1 MNYEEWMKSVPPA
14 ITNDRLWTLLA
25 YRLALFLSDIAWRD
39 VSKLARDP
47 RTRSLSDQLYRAVG
61 SISANIAE
69 GYSYSTGGNRAR
81 HFEYALGSARESR
94 EWYYRG
100 SYVLGMQVT
109 EHRLNL
115 LTRIIQL
122 LIGYIPEQRK
132 TSLREE
138 NVHYEVEQ
146 SAPISSA
153 AIGFD
158 AALTDLISQVPMPV
172 EEDSPV
178 HPTSHSPLPTPDSP
192 LPNSSVTP

>member
-1 MNYEEWMKSVPPA
+1 MKSVPPA

-39 VSKLARDP
+39 VSKLALDP

-61 SISANIAE
+61 SIGANIAE
-69 GYSYSTGGNRAR
+69 GYSYSTGGNRTR

-94 EWYYRG
+94 EWYYRS
-100 SYVLGMQVT
+100 SYVLGMRVT

-138 NVHYEVEQ
+138 SVHYEVER
-146 SAPISSA
+146 SAPISSP
-153 AIGFD
+153 AIAFD

-172 EEDSPV
+172 EEDSPIR
-178 HPTSHSPLPTPDSP
+178 PTPDSL
-192 LPNSSVTP
+192 LPTPHSRTLE